1 MFKKY
6 KIQLIIF
13 LILHLSSPSSYS
25 LKKAKKQKTKTNQ

>member
-13 LILHLSSPSSYS
+13 FILHLSLLSSYS
-25 LKKAKKQKTKTNQ
+25 LKKAKKKKKTNQ